1 MYNNN
6 LDLRERVMT
15 LLEKFLHKKNNKW
28 CYSPKQIRFVCWWA
42 WGWGVL
48 QNAGYVTYPGLFE
61 DKWADNLNFRF
72 QNQGY
77 FQGIS
82 VTIATCSLKTT
93 SSGAG
98 YVPGLVHFRAISAC
112 VIYWRAFS
120 GCEYIQ
126 KYTGSLHLK
135 TFEYHEKGQY
145 FFWLISESETH
156 ILYRFITHRVK
167 YAKPLFLEIWMIM
180 AYR

>member
-6 LDLRERVMT
+6 LALRERVMT
-15 LLEKFLHKKNNKW
+15 LLEKFLHKKTTNGVIHQNKSDS
-28 CYSPKQIRFVCWWA
+28 CADEP
-42 WGWGVL
+42 GGGGVL

-82 VTIATCSLKTT
+82 VTIATYSLKTT

-112 VIYWRAFS
+112 VIYWQAFS
-120 GCEYIQ
+120 GCEYKQ
-126 KYTGSLHLK
+126 KYTGTSQNIWISWK
-135 TFEYHEKGQY
+135 RSIF

-167 YAKPLFLEIWMIM
+167 CAKPLFLEIWMIM